1 MNLPLI
7 TSQTFHFPLKK
18 TWGAQDFEKKQKKSP
33 KTKQIQPPN
42 ESAPIEIAAPRCSKN
57 PINADPKAYIDEI
70 VESYAGPRWVAH
82 NGASARHEFFFGAQ
96 KKSLKRH
103 DFV

>member
-1 MNLPLI
+1 MKIPSNLL
-7 TSQTFHFPLKK
+7 
-18 TWGAQDFEKKQKKSP
+18 P
-33 KTKQIQPPN
+33 KN
-42 ESAPIEIAAPRCSKN
+42 CSSRCSKN

-70 VESYAGPRWVAH
+70 VESFAGPRWVVH
-82 NGASARHEFFFGAQ
+82 NGASARHDFFFGAQ